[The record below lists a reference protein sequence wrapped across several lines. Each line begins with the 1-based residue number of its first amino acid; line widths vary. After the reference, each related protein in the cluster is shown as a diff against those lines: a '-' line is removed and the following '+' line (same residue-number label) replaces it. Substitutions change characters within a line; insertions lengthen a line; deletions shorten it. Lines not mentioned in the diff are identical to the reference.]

1 MCGSPVV
8 VIVRR
13 MVATGVAAL
22 PDATDALGRLDDETL
37 PALPDLLGQ
46 PGALLGA
53 ALAPAGGRVRS
64 VQLRQ
69 TAWRPGLSLTV
80 RYDTRVA
87 WADGTVTDEVL
98 VASTG
103 RPHPGA
109 LVLRA
114 GDVEVGVWRLPY
126 DPWLPGLAAITAD
139 HRLGPLLD
147 DLGVPPGDAQHRIV
161 TYRPSR
167 RAVVLV
173 RRGGTTLFVKV
184 TRPDRARPLHDR
196 HVALAGAVPVP
207 RSLGTDPD
215 LGLVVLEGLGGTLL
229 RQRVPLPDATLP
241 PAGAVTALLD
251 RLPPPPADQPAT
263 GWRTAEWVD
272 LLGRL
277 RPAQDERLQA
287 LAGELAAVDA
297 GRDEPRVPV
306 HGDLHDAQILVR
318 RDRITG
324 LLDVDTHGTG
334 HRLDDLANLIGHLAT
349 LAVTTPRRATVERY
363 AARLLAGFDR
373 AVDPVV
379 LRYAV
384 ADVVL
389 GLATGPFRVLEP
401 NWPANTDTRIDLAH
415 SWAASARRL
424 AGRPAG

>member
-1 MCGSPVV
+1 MCGSPAV

-64 VQLRQ
+64 VQPRQ

-87 WADGTVTDEVL
+87 WPDGTVTDEVL

-161 TYRPSR
+161 TYRP
-167 RAVVLV
+167 

-184 TRPDRARPLHDR
+184 TRPDRARALHDR

-229 RQRVPLPDATLP
+229 RQRIPLPDATLP

-251 RLPPPPADQPAT
+251 RLPPPPADQPAI
-263 GWRTAEWVD
+263 GWRAAEWVD

-306 HGDLHDAQILVR
+306 HGDLHDAQLLVQ

-334 HRLDDLANLIGHLAT
+334 HRLDDLANLVGHLAT

-363 AARLLAGFDR
+363 AARLLAAFDR

-424 AGRPAG
+424 AGRPGG

>member
-1 MCGSPVV
+1 
-8 VIVRR
+8 
-13 MVATGVAAL
+13 MVATGVASL
-22 PDATDALGRLDDETL
+22 PDATGALARLDDEAL
-37 PALPDLLGQ
+37 PALPDLLGH
-46 PGALLGA
+46 PADLLGV

-64 VQLRQ
+64 AQARQ
-69 TAWRPGLSLTV
+69 TAWRPGRSLTV
-80 RYDTRVA
+80 RYDARVA
-87 WADGTVTDEVL
+87 WGDGSVTDEVL

-103 RPHPGA
+103 RPHPGT

-114 GDVEVGVWRLPY
+114 GDVEVGVWRLPH
-126 DPWLPGLAAITAD
+126 DPWLPGLAAITA
-139 HRLGPLLD
+139 RQQLAPLLD
-147 DLGVPPGDAQHRIV
+147 GLGVPPGDLEHRIV
-161 TYRPSR
+161 TYRPTR

-173 RRGGTTLFVKV
+173 RRGATTLFVKV
-184 TRPDRARPLHDR
+184 TRPDQARALHER

-229 RQRVPLPDATLP
+229 RRRVTLPDAALP

-251 RLPPPPADQPAT
+251 RLPAPPGDQPAA
-263 GWRTAEWVD
+263 GWRAPEWVD

-277 RPAQDERLQA
+277 RPAQGERLEA

-297 GRDEPRVPV
+297 GRDESRVPV
-306 HGDLHDAQILVR
+306 HGDLHDAQLLVQ

-349 LAVTTPRRATVERY
+349 LAVTTPRRAMVERY

-373 AVDPVV
+373 SVDPVV
-379 LRYAV
+379 LRYGV

-401 NWPANTDTRIDLAH
+401 NWPANTDARIALAE
-415 SWAASARRL
+415 SWAASGRLL
-424 AGRPAG
+424 AGRTAG